1 MLLISYL
8 QKEKSR
14 RNSIW
19 MAVWLFPERW
29 RSANCLT
36 KGDKSFFYWSFRMWK
51 SARGWKKE
59 NKKKKLIIIRR
70 IQTAK
75 NSFWFNI
82 LHLRFSDDSL
92 AKVIRRARSRV
103 IAQLI
108 PSLAGQ
114 TFNVSS
120 PSKLFHYISVSDFDV
135 CNFLLHTFLP
145 LSFSQGR
152 GRYHQTWTHPSCGN
166 SPLFCWPS

>member
-1 MLLISYL
+1 MKDSAM
-8 QKEKSR
+8 QKINKRERAQGDR
-14 RNSIW
+14 R
-19 MAVWLFPERW
+19 
-29 RSANCLT
+29 T
-36 KGDKSFFYWSFRMWK
+36 KIK
-51 SARGWKKE
+51 
-59 NKKKKLIIIRR
+59 NKKPRR

-120 PSKLFHYISVSDFDV
+120 PSKLFHYFFLYLILMFAIS
-135 CNFLLHTFLP
+135 C
-145 LSFSQGR
+145 
-152 GRYHQTWTHPSCGN
+152 YTHFCPCHFPKGVDDIIKREHIHHVEIRHYSVGLRNCGEH
-166 SPLFCWPS
+166 